1 MPMKFIIYIVMALL
15 PLSVEAQQLKA
26 SRTHLSTEDGLCSNA
41 VSRILQDSYGY
52 IWIATWNGLSRY
64 DGYHFFNY
72 RTGTGSKV
80 KNLHNRIL
88 NIEIDQSQNI
98 WLYMYD
104 NRVFVLN
111 RHTDT
116 IISPFESFPDWEEYR
131 ADCQLETTSKG
142 EVMVSIHDVGLFIM
156 KLDRNGMQTK
166 KVDTQGQNINCIA
179 EGAHNEIWV
188 GTDHGIRCIDSNSQ
202 TMKEDVILPNE
213 KIFYLYNHGY
223 NMYASTTN
231 GAIYRFSENEP
242 PQLLRKP
249 SGIAAFNIF
258 IDSKNLIWFCDN
270 EMGARYLNPETGI
283 EKLFQQYVP
292 VPERDGRGGNFNE
305 VNGILWVLMNNGGYG
320 YYNREADKIEYFHND
335 PNNPWDISNTV
346 YAALELPEGVIWES
360 TSQRGVEKMEL
371 IKNNIVRV
379 RPVPDATTTEENE
392 LRAMYYDKDRKLLL
406 MGNKRSSLFLYYD
419 NGQKSIITHDSQG
432 NPLGRIY
439 GISKDSKSNYWIC
452 SKDNGL
458 FKMTPKSGGWT
469 LQNYRHEEGNPKSLS
484 SDAAYE
490 AVEDRNGNIWIAT
503 YGGGANLM
511 TKDKDGKTI
520 FLHPQNGMDDYPKK
534 SYNKVRTIEADTEG
548 NVWIGSTD
556 GVLILGYKDGKVSVN
571 KMMVSEDE
579 DSNSLCS
586 DIIYIKKDHDSNMW
600 IGTNG
605 GGLGHTIGK
614 DEKGA
619 WRFNVFDAQDGLP
632 SEEIRSITFDD
643 MGNAW
648 FATEHIICSFNI
660 EKRIFTTFSSLD
672 GVDDT
677 RISEG
682 GAVMT
687 GDGNILF
694 GTLDGYYV
702 VDRKKLRAS
711 NGSQLK
717 LQITDFLMNDIWQ
730 SPRLGSDIKY
740 YVPSN
745 KSVTIPSS
753 ANNFGFRFAS
763 LNYQLQHRVH
773 YQFMLVGYDNDW
785 RSADDMRM
793 VIYNGVPAGKYTFQV
808 KAFLLESPE
817 QYDIRTI
824 DVTVEGWLSFWNIL
838 MIGMILVVLI
848 ILATLLYRHNRRHRK
863 LQES

>member
-1 MPMKFIIYIVMALL
+1 MPMKFIIYIIMALL
-15 PLSVEAQQLKA
+15 PLTVEAQQLKA

-116 IISPFESFPDWEEYR
+116 IISPFESYPDWEEYR
-131 ADCQLETTSKG
+131 ADCQLQTTSKG

-179 EGAHNEIWV
+179 EGVHNEIWV
-188 GTDHGIRCIDSNSQ
+188 GTDHGVRCIDSNSQ
-202 TMKEDVILPNE
+202 TIKEEVILPNE
-213 KIFYLYNHGY
+213 KIFHLYSHGY

-231 GAIYRFSENEP
+231 GAIYRFSENES

-258 IDSKNLIWFCDN
+258 IDSKDLIWFCDN
-270 EMGARYLNPETGI
+270 EMGARYLNPETGV

-292 VPERDGRGGNFNE
+292 VPERDGRGGSFNE
-305 VNGILWVLMNNGGYG
+305 VNGIVWVLMNNGGYG

-335 PNNPWDISNTV
+335 PTNPWDISNTV

-360 TSQRGVEKMEL
+360 TSQRGIEKMEL
-371 IKNNIVRV
+371 IKNNIARI
-379 RPVPDATTTEENE
+379 RPVPDATSTEENE

-458 FKMTPKSGGWT
+458 FKMTLTSGGWT

-484 SDAAYE
+484 SDATYE

-503 YGGGANLM
+503 YGGGVNLM

-520 FLHPQNGMDDYPKK
+520 FLNPQNGMDDYPGK

-548 NVWIGSTD
+548 KVWLGSTD

-579 DSNSLCS
+579 DSNSMCS
-586 DIIYIKKDHDSNMW
+586 DIICIKKDKDGNMW

-648 FATEHIICSFNI
+648 FATEHIICSYNM
-660 EKRIFTTFSSLD
+660 EKRIFSTFSSLD

-682 GAVMT
+682 GAAMT
-687 GDGNILF
+687 SDGNILF

-702 VDRKKLRAS
+702 VDRKKLRAP
-711 NGSQLK
+711 NGSLLK
-717 LQITDFLMNDIWQ
+717 LQITDFLLNDIWQ
-730 SPRLGSDIKY
+730 SPRLGSDTNY
-740 YVPSN
+740 YVPNN
-745 KSVTIPSS
+745 KNVTIPSN
-753 ANNFGFRFAS
+753 ANDFGFRFAS

-773 YQFMLVGYDNDW
+773 YQFMLIGYDNDW
-785 RSADDMRM
+785 RSADNMRM

-824 DVTVEGWLSFWNIL
+824 DVTVEGWLSLWNIL
-838 MIGMILVVLI
+838 MTGLILLVLTILVI
-848 ILATLLYRHNRRHRK
+848 LLYRYYRRQRK